1 MTHRTGVIDLGSNTS
16 RLVIYEHEP
25 GMRFRLVDE
34 VREVVRLRE
43 GMGARQVLRAAAID
57 RSLHALKMYRVL
69 CDAVGVDDL
78 IAVATSAVRDATNRD
93 SFLSRVQ
100 SDAVITLRL
109 LSGEQ
114 EGYYGAL
121 GAINGVGLADGFL
134 VDMGGGSVQVVEIK
148 DKQPGRAGS
157 IQLGALHVAETYLGF
172 DAAKPGT
179 VKKLSRQVK
188 DQLAEQFD
196 WFKAHEGATLVAIG
210 GTIRNL
216 AAIAQS
222 EDKYPLDSVDHYVL
236 SGSDVRELGDRLWQL
251 TAEER
256 AKLGGLHSDR
266 ADIIHAGALVY
277 SLLLEHSGFDAIT
290 VSRQGLREGL
300 FYEKFLAR
308 QAEPVIAHLREF
320 SVLNLARNFGQ
331 DTKHAH
337 HVAFLCLRLFDDLSE
352 MHELDPACRELL
364 WAAAMLHDIGVEIG
378 YGSHHLH
385 SSYIVQNSLLPGY
398 TQREKVL
405 VALMT
410 RYHRNRG
417 SPSVEECEA
426 LLEKDDDRVLSV
438 LSGMLRICEYLERGR
453 RQTVRDVR
461 CHFDKQQGWVQI
473 EALCDGDAQI
483 ELWDA
488 RRNVGLLAVSL
499 GAEIEIVEGVW
510 VAETAAGA

>member
-1 MTHRTGVIDLGSNTS
+1 MARRTGVIDLGSNTS
-16 RLVIYEHEP
+16 RLVIYEYEP
-25 GMRFRLVDE
+25 GVRFRHVDE
-34 VREVVRLRE
+34 VREMVRLRE
-43 GMGARQVLRAAAID
+43 GMGAAQVLRAAAID

-100 SDAVITLRL
+100 DDTGVALRL

-134 VDMGGGSVQVVEIK
+134 VDMGGGSVQVVEVK
-148 DKQPGRAGS
+148 DKQPARASS
-157 IQLGALHVAETYLGF
+157 IQLGALYVAETYLGF
-172 DAAKPGT
+172 DAAKPGA
-179 VKKLSRQVK
+179 VKKLSRHVK
-188 DQLAEQFD
+188 EQLGEKFD
-196 WFKAHEGATLVAIG
+196 WFKAREGATLVAIG

-222 EDKYPLDSVDHYVL
+222 EDNYPLGSVDHYVL

-251 TAEER
+251 TAAER
-256 AKLGGLHSDR
+256 ARLGGLHSDR

-277 SLLLEHSGFDAIT
+277 SLMLEHSGFDAIT
-290 VSRQGLREGL
+290 ISRQGLREGL
-300 FYEKFLAR
+300 FYEKFLAGR
-308 QAEPVIAHLREF
+308 AAPVIADLREF

-331 DTKHAH
+331 DTGHTH
-337 HVAFLCLRLFDDLSE
+337 HVAFLSLRLFDDLRE
-352 MHELDPACRELL
+352 MHGLEPSCRELL
-364 WAAAMLHDIGVEIG
+364 WAAAMLHDIGVTIG
-378 YGSHHLH
+378 YGNHHLH

-398 TQREKVL
+398 TQREKML
-405 VALMT
+405 VALVT

-417 SPSVEECEA
+417 TPSTEGYES
-426 LLEKDDDRVLSV
+426 LLEKNDSRVLNV

-461 CHFDKQQGWVQI
+461 CHFDKRQGWVQI

-488 RRNVGLLAVSL
+488 RRNVGVLATSL
-499 GAEIEIVEGVW
+499 GADVEIVEGAW
-510 VAETAAGA
+510 SPPAA